1 MLYNNGELNIAE
13 YYYHKYK
20 QLPER
25 EVFSNISLDILSKE
39 LTDNVLWIPTIIDGT
54 LNEAIHEKNKCIL
67 HLQNTTLTMYHC
79 DNKYS
84 KKLKEIILNS
94 KTDPEPQPE
103 HKLWIFSAIGK
114 EYGLNSVEIN
124 CPEELYISEEL
135 INFLQSDQKIIT
147 VTNVDVRHLVHGSTF
162 NFIYLIEDFDK
173 SIIGTPNFII
183 SFLACENYIF
193 VIDYEKNY
201 PDNLIKLIKSPLNDS
216 LNIKLII
223 NKIKNIKN
231 VGYETIQSRQNSTNS
246 EN

>member
-13 YYYHKYK
+13 YYYHKYN

-39 LTDNVLWIPTIIDGT
+39 LTDNILWIPTIIDGT
-54 LNEAIHEKNKCIL
+54 LSEAIHEKNKCIL
-67 HLQNTTLTMYHC
+67 HLQDTTLTMYHC

-94 KTDPEPQPE
+94 KEDPEPQPK
-103 HKLWIFSAIGK
+103 HKLWIFSAIGG
-114 EYGLNSVEIN
+114 EYGLNSIEVD
-124 CPEELYISEEL
+124 CPQELYISEEL
-135 INFLQSDQKIIT
+135 VNFLQSDQKIIT
-147 VTNVDVRHLVHGSTF
+147 VVNTDIRHLIHGTTF

-173 SIIGTPNFII
+173 SIIGTPNFIV

-193 VIDYEKNY
+193 VVDYETNY

-223 NKIKNIKN
+223 NKIKNIKS
-231 VGYETIQSRQNSTNS
+231 VGYETIQTRQNSSNS